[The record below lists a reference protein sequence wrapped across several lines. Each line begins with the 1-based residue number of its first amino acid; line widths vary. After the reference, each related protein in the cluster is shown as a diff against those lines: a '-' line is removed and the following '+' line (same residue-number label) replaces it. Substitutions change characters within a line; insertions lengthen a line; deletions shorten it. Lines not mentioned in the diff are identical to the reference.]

1 MACERHFDGRVLELA
16 AANLDRRKIRSI
28 GDEQRK
34 TAGEEGKEE
43 QEEEEEEG
51 KREKE
56 KEQVRGYVDISC
68 VHRISRTN
76 DRQLSRVPY
85 DDSAYHL
92 STGQSGHLQFIYM
105 GSS

>member
-1 MACERHFDGRVLELA
+1 MACERHLDGRVLELA

-51 KREKE
+51 KRERAGE
-56 KEQVRGYVDISC
+56 GIRRYILCSQDIQDKRPAA
-68 VHRISRTN
+68 VPRT
-76 DRQLSRVPY
+76 L
-85 DDSAYHL
+85 
-92 STGQSGHLQFIYM
+92 
-105 GSS
+105 